1 MHPYRAIAGAA
12 AAAALVVLLHLL
24 GALDPRATIAD
35 PPGVDAVVDGR
46 FVR

>member
-1 MHPYRAIAGAA
+1 MQPHRAIAGTA

-24 GALDPRATIAD
+24 GALDPRAAVAD

-46 FVR
+46 FIR

>member
-1 MHPYRAIAGAA
+1 MHPFHAIAGTV

-24 GALDPRATIAD
+24 GALDPRAAIAD
-35 PPGVDAVVDGR
+35 PPGVDAIVDGR